1 MHSGWS
7 LMNTLAAGDLG
18 WLGGT
23 LGLIKVLIGFSII
36 IFVHELGHFLAA
48 KWAGIR
54 VDRFAVGFGYRL
66 FGWRRGEGFTFG
78 KRPNYTTDEQ
88 RERDF
93 GETDYCLNALP
104 FGGYVK
110 MLGQDDVILN
120 EETGEYRMTDDPRAF
135 TNKPVGKR
143 MVVASAG
150 VVFNAL
156 FAILAYAC
164 VYMVGKPEIAP
175 RLGPM
180 EGSSPAAAAG
190 LRPNDLILTANGEKV
205 SSFRDIA
212 TAVILSDN
220 GSVVFQVERDGRE
233 LPDALILQTVRGA
246 ESPLVEA
253 GISPATTTELAS
265 DVRLEDVPELRAG
278 DRITEVAGKPVSS
291 ATEFLY
297 AFSAYVT
304 ATGASGAEITLKRP
318 DPEDPTR
325 STSFKAT
332 LPAGFVTEMPSTS
345 AKSERR
351 SEAQNVLGLS
361 PRCKAG
367 TVLPGQPADKAG
379 VRADDVIVQWGTI
392 PNPVFAEIVETIQ
405 ANVDRPIPIVVERD
419 GKQIDLV
426 VTPQRPFHLLGTPKA
441 QVGIAFVNEDTRP
454 IVAQVADGSP
464 ASALKMPRGS
474 QILEVAGTPTNTWFD
489 VLHALRAAAGQTIT
503 VRYRTG
509 NVEAEGRM
517 TVPSSVVD
525 ALNLPPLV
533 LVTSIAG
540 ESRLTQGDE
549 VLRLPAVSAIRGL
562 LEKHKGETVTVEY
575 QTAPDDPQI
584 HRGEFT
590 VAADGSNTDPWQMR
604 VLLLPKPSN
613 IPFKHAQTVVRVNNP
628 LTALGLGTRQT
639 GAVLVEMYRLV
650 TAIVKNLAQGD
661 TSTVQ
666 HVSGPVGIV
675 GFAVERAKLG
685 YVELLSFLAFLSVN
699 LAVINFI
706 PFPVVDGGLMVFLII
721 EKIKG
726 KPLSLKTQMVATLV
740 GLATIILV
748 FVLVTFKDITNMLS

>member
-1 MHSGWS
+1 
-7 LMNTLAAGDLG
+7 
-18 WLGGT
+18 
-23 LGLIKVLIGFSII
+23 
-36 IFVHELGHFLAA
+36 
-48 KWAGIR
+48 
-54 VDRFAVGFGYRL
+54 
-66 FGWRRGEGFTFG
+66 
-78 KRPNYTTDEQ
+78 
-88 RERDF
+88 
-93 GETDYCLNALP
+93 
-104 FGGYVK
+104 
-110 MLGQDDVILN
+110 
-120 EETGEYRMTDDPRAF
+120 
-135 TNKPVGKR
+135 
-143 MVVASAG
+143 
-150 VVFNAL
+150 
-156 FAILAYAC
+156 
-164 VYMVGKPEIAP
+164 
-175 RLGPM
+175 
-180 EGSSPAAAAG
+180 
-190 LRPNDLILTANGEKV
+190 
-205 SSFRDIA
+205 
-212 TAVILSDN
+212 
-220 GSVVFQVERDGRE
+220 
-233 LPDALILQTVRGA
+233 
-246 ESPLVEA
+246 
-253 GISPATTTELAS
+253 
-265 DVRLEDVPELRAG
+265 
-278 DRITEVAGKPVSS
+278 
-291 ATEFLY
+291 
-297 AFSAYVT
+297 
-304 ATGASGAEITLKRP
+304 
-318 DPEDPTR
+318 
-325 STSFKAT
+325 
-332 LPAGFVTEMPSTS
+332 
-345 AKSERR
+345 
-351 SEAQNVLGLS
+351 
-361 PRCKAG
+361 RCEAG

-379 VRADDVIVQWGTI
+379 VRAGDVIVQWGTI
-392 PNPVFAEIVETIQ
+392 PNPVFTEIVETIQ
-405 ANVDRPIPIVVERD
+405 ANVDRPVPVVVERN

-426 VTPQRPFHLLGTPKA
+426 VMPQRPFHLVGTPKA
-441 QVGIAFVNEDTRP
+441 QVGIAFVNEDARP

-474 QILEVAGTPTNTWFD
+474 QILEVAGTPTGTWFD

-540 ESRLTQGDE
+540 ENRLTQGDE
-549 VLRLPAVSAIRGL
+549 VLRLPAVSAIQGL

-604 VLLLPKPSN
+604 VLLLPPSN
-613 IPFKHAQTVVRVNNP
+613 VPFKHAQTLVRVNNP
-628 LTALGLGTRQT
+628 LTALGLGARQT
-639 GAVLVEMYRLV
+639 GSVLVEMYRLV
-650 TAIVKNLAQGD
+650 TTIAKNLAQGD

>member
-1 MHSGWS
+1 
-7 LMNTLAAGDLG
+7 
-18 WLGGT
+18 
-23 LGLIKVLIGFSII
+23 
-36 IFVHELGHFLAA
+36 
-48 KWAGIR
+48 
-54 VDRFAVGFGYRL
+54 
-66 FGWRRGEGFTFG
+66 
-78 KRPNYTTDEQ
+78 
-88 RERDF
+88 
-93 GETDYCLNALP
+93 
-104 FGGYVK
+104 
-110 MLGQDDVILN
+110 
-120 EETGEYRMTDDPRAF
+120 
-135 TNKPVGKR
+135 

-156 FAILAYAC
+156 FAILAYSC

-405 ANVDRPIPIVVERD
+405 ANVDRPIPIVVEPRRKTD
-419 GKQIDLV
+419 
-426 VTPQRPFHLLGTPKA
+426 RPGRYAPA
-441 QVGIAFVNEDTRP
+441 AV
-454 IVAQVADGSP
+454 SP
-464 ASALKMPRGS
+464 AGHAQGAGRHRICERGYPAYRRPS
-474 QILEVAGTPTNTWFD
+474 GRRQSSERFEN
-489 VLHALRAAAGQTIT
+489 AA
-503 VRYRTG
+503 
-509 NVEAEGRM
+509 
-517 TVPSSVVD
+517 
-525 ALNLPPLV
+525 
-533 LVTSIAG
+533 
-540 ESRLTQGDE
+540 RLTNPGGS
-549 VLRLPAVSAIRGL
+549 R
-562 LEKHKGETVTVEY
+562 H
-575 QTAPDDPQI
+575 
-584 HRGEFT
+584 
-590 VAADGSNTDPWQMR
+590 ADQ
-604 VLLLPKPSN
+604 
-613 IPFKHAQTVVRVNNP
+613 H
-628 LTALGLGTRQT
+628 
-639 GAVLVEMYRLV
+639 LV
-650 TAIVKNLAQGD
+650 
-661 TSTVQ
+661 
-666 HVSGPVGIV
+666 
-675 GFAVERAKLG
+675 
-685 YVELLSFLAFLSVN
+685 
-699 LAVINFI
+699 
-706 PFPVVDGGLMVFLII
+706 
-721 EKIKG
+721 
-726 KPLSLKTQMVATLV
+726 
-740 GLATIILV
+740 
-748 FVLVTFKDITNMLS
+748 